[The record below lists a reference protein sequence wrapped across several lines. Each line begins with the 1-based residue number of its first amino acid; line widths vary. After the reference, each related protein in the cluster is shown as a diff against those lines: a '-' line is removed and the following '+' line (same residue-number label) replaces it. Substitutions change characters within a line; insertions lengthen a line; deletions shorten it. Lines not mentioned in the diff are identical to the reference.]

1 VTIPVPD
8 SPPPAQTLVRPIVA
22 VTAAT
27 AGVHLATL
35 LVQVVMARLFGA
47 GADLDAFF
55 AAYALP
61 QYAAAIVTGAL
72 AQVCVPL
79 LVGAAEQRGEDA
91 ARRAAG
97 AIVAVVALGM
107 LALTAAGIA
116 FAGPLLR
123 LSAPGLPPAVHA
135 RATLVARIL
144 WPTALGGAAVAV
156 ATSIE
161 SARQRFLWPALV
173 PFAAGLLNLGL
184 LLALAKQF
192 GVTGAA
198 VATTA
203 AALAQ
208 LLLFAPAFARGGAW
222 PRGADVRELGA
233 LLWPLLAA
241 GIFVRITI
249 VGERFFGSQLPAGSI
264 ADIAYASRF
273 IGPLSLLLATGL
285 ATVLFP
291 RMAAHVANAKLGDLG
306 DDFSASLRTLW
317 AVIAPAMLIGIAL
330 SRPLVGALFEGGRFT
345 AADTDRVAALLRI
358 FLLGLA
364 ASSLGMVT
372 GRVLYAL
379 NAARLVAWM
388 AVVESAA
395 YVAYTAWLTRRLGA
409 AGVAWGFVIYVT
421 TSLAWHLPVIARKI
435 RWRGAGATAWSAA
448 RTTLAAIAA
457 AIVAS
462 FAGRIGGAWIGFLAG
477 SAISVAAFI
486 VLMIVVNRD
495 DARLFTA
502 ALRGLWR

>member
-27 AGVHLATL
+27 AGVHLVTL

-47 GADLDAFF
+47 GAELDAFF

-61 QYAAAIVTGAL
+61 QYVAAIVTSAL

-79 LVGAAEQRGEDA
+79 LVGAAEQRGPEA
-91 ARRAAG
+91 ARRMAG
-97 AIVAVVALGM
+97 AIVAVVGAGM

-123 LSAPGLPPAVHA
+123 LSAPGLAPDIHA
-135 RATLVARIL
+135 RATLMARVL
-144 WPTALGGAAVAV
+144 WPSALGGAAVAV

-173 PFAAGLLNLGL
+173 PFAAGLANLGL
-184 LLALAKQF
+184 LLALAKPL

-198 VATTA
+198 MATTA
-203 AALAQ
+203 ASLAQ
-208 LLLFAPAFARGGAW
+208 LLLFAPAFGRSAES
-222 PRGADVRELGA
+222 PRGADVRELLT

-249 VGERFFGSQLPAGSI
+249 LGERFFGSQLPAGSI

-291 RMAAHVANAKLGDLG
+291 RMAAHVANAKLDDLG
-306 DDFSASLRTLW
+306 DDFSASIRTLW
-317 AVIAPAMLIGIAL
+317 AVAAPVMLIGIAL
-330 SRPLVGALFEGGRFT
+330 SRAVVGAFFEGGRFT
-345 AADTDRVAALLRI
+345 AADADRVAALLQI

-364 ASSLGMVT
+364 GSSLGLVT
-372 GRVLYAL
+372 GRMLYAL
-379 NAARLVAWM
+379 KATRLVAVM

-395 YVAYTAWLTRRLGA
+395 YVAYTAWLTRRFGA
-409 AGVAWGFVIYVT
+409 AGVAWGFVVYIT
-421 TSLAWHLPVIARKI
+421 TSLAWHFPVIARKI
-435 RWRGAGATAWSAA
+435 GWRGAGATAFAA
-448 RTTLAAIAA
+448 MRTTIAA
-457 AIVAS
+457 VAAALVAV
-462 FAGRIGGAWIGFLAG
+462 FAGRIGGAWIGLLAG
-477 SAISVAAFI
+477 GAISVAAFVMAMAI
-486 VLMIVVNRD
+486 VNRS

-502 ALRGLWR
+502 ALRGLRR